1 VPLYNNMV
9 SNMVRYVRLITLNR
23 AVRQAVCCQFV
34 AACCL
39 ASAGAQE
46 PDARGSPS
54 RHGAYLEDVFLPES
68 ENSAARP
75 GFSFESVGYE
85 EGDNDCRDAGVPNEG
100 QLASGTLVS
109 EAASGEPCTC
119 ACCQK
124 KEAAKK
130 QPTRKCV
137 TCCRG
142 RRVDWATIPP
152 AARPMPRP
160 GNFWVFPAEPGF
172 YSLWDVWTCQWRDKP
187 PPSGYP
193 PFALMPPSFFDSN
206 WSFVEG
212 LDPAKRNLVESLKRV
227 HLSDCLMFAT
237 GGQAWSRY
245 MHETNSRLLE
255 ANNDYLLARTR
266 VWGDLWYA
274 DTARLYGEYLWA
286 DSFAED
292 LAPLPIDVNRGDL
305 LNLFVDVKLGD
316 WEDKPVYVRFG
327 RQELL
332 LGSQR
337 LVSTLDWANTRRT
350 FEGVRVF
357 RQGEKW
363 DVDLFWTQL
372 VPPLPSDFDRADHKR
387 DFAGAWLTYRPK
399 PGHFI
404 DLYYLYANHNR
415 PVNEQGLAVA
425 PFDANTF
432 GTRYAGDRNNWLWD
446 FETAVQFGRR
456 GGQDLLAGA
465 STAGVGRRF
474 AEAPAR
480 PTAWIYYD
488 WASGDASPGVGGR
501 SSTFNQLYP
510 FGHYYLGWIDLVGRQ
525 NIHDVNGHLLLF
537 PANWVTLWLQYHHF
551 WLHHRRDAL
560 YNAGGVAIRRDPTG
574 AAGNNVGD
582 EIDVVLNI
590 RLARYTDMLTGYS
603 RLFGGSFLERTA
615 NQNLAADSDLT
626 YLMFVQ
632 RW

>member
-1 VPLYNNMV
+1 MGMEFRRHSVLAYLL
-9 SNMVRYVRLITLNR
+9 SIATLWILP
-23 AVRQAVCCQFV
+23 A
-34 AACCL
+34 L
-39 ASAGAQE
+39 AQE
-46 PDARGSPS
+46 HTLQGSNILATAQTRG
-54 RHGAYLEDVFLPES
+54 R
-68 ENSAARP
+68 SAAPARAEP
-75 GFSFESVGYE
+75 DPYQGMMDSGYH
-85 EGDNDCRDAGVPNEG
+85 DDS
-100 QLASGTLVS
+100 LS
-109 EAASGEPCTC
+109 SGEIELTSADVLDGEARPSECSC
-119 ACCQK
+119 PCCQK
-124 KEAAKK
+124 KAAEKK
-130 QPTRKCV
+130 EKPKRKCI

-142 RRVDWATIPP
+142 RRVDWGTIPR
-152 AARPMPRP
+152 AVRPMPRP
-160 GNFWVFPAEPGF
+160 GNFWIFPAEPGF
-172 YSLWDVWTCQWRDKP
+172 YSLWDVWTCQWREKP

-193 PFALMPPSFFDSN
+193 PFALMPASFFDAD
-206 WSFVEG
+206 WRFVEG
-212 LDPAKRNLVESLKRV
+212 IPPAERSLVESLKRV
-227 HLSDCLMFAT
+227 HFGPCLMFAT

-266 VWGDLWYA
+266 VWGDLWYT
-274 DTARLYGEYLWA
+274 DMARLYGEYIWA

-292 LAPLPIDVNRGDL
+292 LVPLPIDVNRGDI
-305 LNLFVDVKLGD
+305 LNLFVDVKAGELA
-316 WEDKPVYVRFG
+316 EKPVYVRFG

-372 VPPLPSDFDRADHKR
+372 VPPRPNEFDRADHKR
-387 DFAGAWLTYRPK
+387 DFAGAWVTYRPRA
-399 PGHFI
+399 GHFV

-415 PVNEQGLAVA
+415 NVFEQNLAVA
-425 PFDANTF
+425 PFDTNTF

-446 FETAVQFGRR
+446 FETAIQFGRR

-465 STAGVGRRF
+465 ATAGAGYRF
-474 AEAPAR
+474 AELPAR
-480 PTAWIYYD
+480 PTAWLYYD
-488 WASGDASPGVGGR
+488 WASGDATPGVGGR

-525 NIHDVNGHLLLF
+525 NIHDLNAHMLFF

-582 EIDVVLNI
+582 EIDVVLNV
-590 RLARYTDMLTGYS
+590 RLARYTDMMIGYS

-615 NQNLAADSDLT
+615 TPLLAADSDLT